1 MKHEEIKE
9 PTLEETEQ
17 ILNEIIEDFPKLLG
31 VPKELL
37 LGVPKKLMEL

>member
-1 MKHEEIKE
+1 MKYEEIKE